1 MKIIREA
8 ANADRSHFMGARRMV
23 GTHRATRPR
32 AAESRRMLRKL
43 RRITPLTIGVLTALY
58 GTWAAAADDNT
69 LQEIIVT
76 ATRRSVS
83 AQDVPASITAITGK
97 TLEQAGIADV
107 ADLAR
112 SLAGINVTDKG
123 PFGGVNG
130 STLIIRGLNSDST
143 SGEFIQSS
151 PIVPAVAT
159 YVDDT
164 PLFFNLRLQDLDRVE
179 VLRGPQ
185 GTLYG
190 SGSLGGT
197 IRYVQNA
204 PDPQAFDA
212 RVESGVSS
220 TSHTHT
226 LNYDESGMLNLPITD
241 TFAFRLN
248 ASYTEEAGFINQPNL
263 YELNSAG
270 EPIAAQPG
278 NLLSPPKTYSAD
290 GVNSYSYRTARAAAL
305 WKPNDDFHAQLSYY
319 YQLSAAD
326 GYPYSAP
333 YYGVNSLSS
342 TDYIPATNDDYV
354 DLVAL
359 TMEDELGFATLT
371 SNTSWAEHKS
381 AAVGDV
387 TSLYDNF
394 SFYPALYGANPR
406 ALVVGHQ
413 GYDDRPWAQEIRLAS
428 KTGGSYDW
436 VGGLF
441 YKNERT
447 AIQEHDYYP
456 GYLDYFNACAPVY
469 GAGNGVTPSQCG
481 IGETAY
487 TPGSPP
493 SYIDGIPI
501 NQDQAYIGDFQT
513 TYTDLAA
520 FGEFTWHFAPDWS
533 ATGGTRLFKQTV
545 SQSQQTGLLF
555 DGPGYV
561 ANETMSDSWRKA
573 LWKVNVAYQID
584 RTNLAYATWS
594 QGFRRGAVNA
604 LPPNEA
610 AVGYVTN
617 PGLFKVSPDTADN
630 YEIGVKGTLQNRYR
644 YSAAIYD
651 IQWHNVQQSAFL
663 TPLALPGA
671 INIGDAFSRGL
682 ETELY
687 AVLTDHLAAQL
698 DYTYDET
705 KLTSLNPVAISGLSV
720 PPPAIGSALP
730 GTPKSTAAVALEYG
744 HVEVADGDLRFAVN
758 AHYQSAQIPALSAT
772 IPTVAGYTMVG
783 ARTSYTRS
791 HWTTTLYVDNLTN
804 QLGINSYTDPVQWG
818 KYYQALVSRPRTIG
832 LTIAYSVK

>member
-1 MKIIREA
+1 
-8 ANADRSHFMGARRMV
+8 MV
-23 GTHRATRPR
+23 CTPRATRCAAMHAQR
-32 AAESRRMLRKL
+32 ALRPLRRM
-43 RRITPLTIGVLTALY
+43 TPVTVGVLAALY
-58 GTWAAAADDNT
+58 GTLSVADDNS

-83 AQDVPASITAITGK
+83 AQDIPASITAITGK
-97 TLEQAGIADV
+97 TLEQAGIVDTV
-107 ADLAR
+107 DLAR

-151 PIVPAVAT
+151 PIVQPVAT

-164 PLFFNLRLQDLDRVE
+164 PLFFNLRLQDIDRVE
-179 VLRGPQ
+179 ILRGPQ

-197 IRYVQNA
+197 IRFVQNA

-212 RVESGVSS
+212 KVEAGLSD
-220 TSHTHT
+220 TAHTHA
-226 LNYDESGMLNLPITD
+226 LNYDVNGMLNLPLSE

-248 ASYTEEAGFINQPNL
+248 AGYTQEAGFINQPNL
-263 YELNSAG
+263 YVLNSAG

-278 NLLSPPKTYSAD
+278 NLLSPPETYSQN
-290 GVNSYSYRTARAAAL
+290 GVNSYTYNSVRAAAL

-319 YQLSAAD
+319 HQSSGAD

-333 YYGVNSLSS
+333 FYGVNSLSS
-342 TDYIPATNDDYV
+342 TDYIPATSDDHI

-359 TMEDELGFATLT
+359 TMEGDLGFATLT
-371 SNTSWAEHKS
+371 SNTSWAEHKNT
-381 AAVGDV
+381 AVGDV
-387 TSLYDNF
+387 SSLYDNF
-394 SFYPALYGANPR
+394 SFYTSLYGANPR
-406 ALVVGHQ
+406 VLVVGHQ
-413 GYDDRPWAQEIRLAS
+413 EYDDQPWAQEIRLAS
-428 KTGGSYDW
+428 KTGGPYDW
-436 VGGLF
+436 VAGVF
-441 YKNERT
+441 YKHEQT
-447 AIQEHDYYP
+447 TIQEHDFYP
-456 GYLDYFNACAPVY
+456 GYLDYFNACVPMY
-469 GAGNGVTPSQCG
+469 GAGSGSTPSQCG
-481 IGETAY
+481 IGETVY

-501 NQDQAYIGDFQT
+501 IKDQAYIGDFET

-533 ATGGTRLFKQTV
+533 LTGGTRLFKQTV

-555 DGPGYV
+555 DGPGFV
-561 ANETMSDSWRKA
+561 ANETLSDTWRKA
-573 LWKVNVAYQID
+573 LWKVNVAYQLD
-584 RTNLAYATWS
+584 ATNLAYATWS

-617 PGLFKVSPDTADN
+617 PGLFKVAPDTADN
-630 YEIGVKGTLQNRYR
+630 YEIGVKGTLQNRFR

-651 IQWHNVQQSAFL
+651 IEWHNVQQSAFL
-663 TPLALPGA
+663 TLLALPGA
-671 INIGDAFSRGL
+671 VNIGDAYSRGF
-682 ETELY
+682 ETEWY
-687 AVLTDHLAAQL
+687 GVFTEHWAAQL
-698 DYTYDET
+698 DYTYDQT
-705 KLTSLNPVAISGLSV
+705 KLTSLDPVALSGLSV
-720 PPPAIGSALP
+720 PPPAVGSPLP
-730 GTPKSTAAVALEYG
+730 GTPKNTAAAALEYG
-744 HVEVADGDLRFAVN
+744 HVPVGDGDLRFAVN

-783 ARTSYTRS
+783 ARVSYTRS
-791 HWTTTLYVDNLTN
+791 HWLSTLYVDNLTN
-804 QLGINSYTDPVQWG
+804 QIGVNSYTDPIQWG

-832 LTIAYSVK
+832 FTIGYTVK

>member
-1 MKIIREA
+1 MVDTPRVARHA
-8 ANADRSHFMGARRMV
+8 AMNARR
-23 GTHRATRPR
+23 
-32 AAESRRMLRKL
+32 SLRKM
-43 RRITPLTIGVLTALY
+43 TPLAVGVMAALY
-58 GTWAAAADDNT
+58 GTLAAGDDNA

-83 AQDVPASITAITGK
+83 AQDIPASITAITGK
-97 TLEQAGIADV
+97 TLQQDGIADT

-151 PIVPAVAT
+151 PIVPPVAT

-179 VLRGPQ
+179 ILRGPQ

-204 PDPQAFDA
+204 PDPRAFDA
-212 RVESGVSS
+212 RVEGGVSS
-220 TSHTHT
+220 TAHTSSV
-226 LNYDESGMLNLPITD
+226 NYDVNGMLNLPISETL
-241 TFAFRLN
+241 AFRLN
-248 ASYTEEAGFINQPNL
+248 AGYTHEAGFINQPNL
-263 YELNSAG
+263 YALNSAG

-278 NLLSPPKTYSAD
+278 NLLSPPQTYSKD
-290 GVNSYSYRTARAAAL
+290 GTNAYRYSSARASVL

-319 YQLSAAD
+319 YQLSSAD

-333 YYGVNSLSS
+333 FYGVDSLSS
-342 TDYIPATNDDYV
+342 SDFIQATTDDRI

-359 TMEDELGFATLT
+359 TLEGDLGFATLT
-371 SNTSWAEHKS
+371 SNSSWAKHQN
-381 AAVGDV
+381 AAQGDV
-387 TSLYDNF
+387 TSLYDF
-394 SFYPALYGANPR
+394 FPFYPALYGANPR
-406 ALVVGHQ
+406 ALVVGDQ

-428 KTGGSYDW
+428 KAGGPYDW
-436 VGGLF
+436 VAGVF
-441 YKNERT
+441 YKNET
-447 AIQEHDYYP
+447 TDIKEHDFYP
-456 GYLDYFNACAPVY
+456 GYLDYYNACVPVY
-469 GAGNGVTPSQCG
+469 GQGDGVSPSQCG

-487 TPGSPP
+487 TPSPINV
-493 SYIDGIPI
+493 IDGIPI
-501 NQDQAYIGDFQT
+501 IKDQAYIGDFQT
-513 TYTDLAA
+513 RYTDLAA
-520 FGEFTWHFAPDWS
+520 FGEFTWHFAANWS
-533 ATGGTRLFKQTV
+533 LTGGTRLFKQTV
-545 SQSQQTGLLF
+545 SQTQQTGLLF
-555 DGPGYV
+555 DGDGYI
-561 ANETMSDSWRKA
+561 ANESQSDSWRKA
-573 LWKVNVAYQID
+573 LWKVNLAYQID
-584 RTNLAYATWS
+584 PTNLAYATWS

-610 AVGYVTN
+610 AVGYVTD

-630 YEIGVKGTLQNRYR
+630 YEIGMKGTLQNRFR
-644 YSAAIYD
+644 YSAAVYD

-671 INIGDAFSRGL
+671 INVGEAYSRGF

-687 AVLTDHLAAQL
+687 GVFTEHLSAQF
-698 DYTYDET
+698 DYTYDQT
-705 KLTSLNPVAISGLSV
+705 KLTSLNPLALTGLSV
-720 PPPAIGSALP
+720 PPPAAGTPLP
-730 GTPKSTAAVALEYG
+730 GTPKSTAAAALEYG
-744 HVEVADGDLRFAVN
+744 HVQVGDGELRFAVN
-758 AHYQSAQIPALSAT
+758 ARYQSSMVPALSAT

-783 ARTSYTRS
+783 ARASYAQS
-791 HWTTTLYVDNLTN
+791 HWVSTIYVDNLTN
-804 QLGINSYTDPVQWG
+804 QIGINSYTDPIQWG